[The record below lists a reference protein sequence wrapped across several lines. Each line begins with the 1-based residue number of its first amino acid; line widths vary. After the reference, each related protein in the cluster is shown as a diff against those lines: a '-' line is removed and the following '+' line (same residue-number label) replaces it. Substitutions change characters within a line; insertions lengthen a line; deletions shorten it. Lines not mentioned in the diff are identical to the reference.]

1 MPAAIPA
8 SRCAARYR
16 RGVATRLVA
25 LQIEA
30 DRPAGLA
37 RFWATLLGWEA
48 AEHVVHPPASDG
60 SDLDLVFVA
69 ERGPKTGKNR
79 LHLDVASTSPE
90 DQRAKVE
97 SALALGARRIDIGQ
111 GEVPW
116 EVLADPAGNEF
127 CVLEPRPG
135 YTTTESLAAIVV
147 DAHDPLALATFW
159 TTRSGWRIA
168 AREQVIV
175 GLRAPTGRG
184 PWLEF
189 LRTDDPKHT
198 PNRLRPAL
206 AGAPAGTGADP
217 EGNEF
222 VLLDQA

>member
-1 MPAAIPA
+1 MA
-8 SRCAARYR
+8 
-16 RGVATRLVA
+16 V
-25 LQIEA
+25 QIEA
-30 DRPAGLA
+30 ERPAELA
-37 RFWATLLGWEA
+37 RFWASLLGWAA

-69 ERGPKTGKNR
+69 QRGPKTTKNR
-79 LHLDVASTSPE
+79 LHLDLASSSAE
-90 DQRAKVE
+90 DQRAKVDT
-97 SALALGARRIDIGQ
+97 ALALGARPVDIGQ

-116 EVLADPAGNEF
+116 VVLADPAGNEF

-147 DAHDPLALATFW
+147 DSLDPLAQATFW
-159 TTRSGWRIA
+159 TTHSGWRIA

-189 LRTDDPKHT
+189 LRTEEPKQS
-198 PNRLRPAL
+198 PNRIRLAL
-206 AGAPAGTGADP
+206 AGAPAGNSTDP

-222 VLLDQA
+222 ILLDQP